1 MTTRKTRKTLEE
13 IMQSNITKVGPRGAV
28 KRGRGR
34 PKGSTNKRPRE
45 EVLAEQAAHPWSE
58 YLGAKQ
64 VGMRYGIYPGTVRTW
79 AAEGKLPAPYLI
91 ADNTVRWKR
100 SELDAR
106 DAKCKPVRYARRK
119 EASNS

>member
-34 PKGSTNKRPRE
+34 PKGSKNKRPRE

-64 VGMRYGIYPGTVRTW
+64 VGMRYGIYPGTARTW
-79 AAEGKLPAPYLI
+79 AEKGLLPPPYLV
-91 ADNTVRWKR
+91 APNTVRWKR
-100 SELDAR
+100 SELDEW
-106 DAKCKPVRYARRK
+106 DKKYKQVKYARRNK
-119 EASNS
+119 AAES